1 MDRIG
6 LLANPCGCAP
16 GPGRP
21 GQRAPPVHR
30 SSRAKGGAMA
40 EIVATVEIARRPG
53 EVFAYAADPVHHP
66 ARAGSVVSA
75 RRQEMPPSRWGRK
88 SW

>member
-6 LLANPCGCAP
+6 LLPNPCGCAP

-30 SSRAKGGAMA
+30 RSRAKGGAMA

-66 ARAGSVVSA
+66 RGQAAWCRHAD
-75 RRQEMPPSRWGRK
+75 RRCPPHGWGRK